1 MQSNTA
7 EMSPSQAIAD
17 IANTLEDDLSE
28 ASRAL
33 NEIFN
38 VLEPEDLALAL
49 EALPLEKRLVVFKLV
64 HKDEKID
71 VLVAMRGEARLLLLA
86 NLPEDELPELFDEV
100 DAEDLVELA
109 ETVPAA
115 VVDLAL
121 GRMDAQQRK
130 FYELA
135 QQYEEETVG
144 RWLNHDVLVVPQ
156 NTRVTE
162 ALRSLRRDAGSFT
175 EVLYLLDRTGRWA
188 GCAKINRLIGA
199 QAHQTVAALK
209 EEDYPCLIATKNMYE
224 AAEEVERSGYAAL
237 PVVNDDGLL
246 LGRLDVGTAMDLLRE
261 QAEVQLMGTAGLDE
275 DADLFAPVKRSAQTR
290 AVWLGVN
297 LVTAFLAA
305 GFIGLFEATIQ
316 QVVALAVLMP
326 VVASMGGIAGSQTL
340 TLIVRGLA
348 LKQISASNFSPLL
361 IKEVR
366 VGALN
371 GVLWALV
378 IGLIAFAWFKSVL
391 LGLVIAAAI
400 VINIVCAAVAGVI
413 VPVMLDKLKMDPAL
427 SGSVIL
433 TTVTDVVGFV
443 AFLGLGAVI
452 LL

>member
-1 MQSNTA
+1 MQSNTP

-17 IANTLEDDLSE
+17 IANTIDDDRAE

-33 NEIFN
+33 NEIFS

-49 EALPLEKRLVVFKLV
+49 EALPLDKRLVVFNLI

-109 ETVPAA
+109 ETVPAS

-121 GRMDAQQRK
+121 GRMDARQRK

-135 QQYEEETVG
+135 QQYEEESVG

-162 ALRSLRRDAGSFT
+162 ALRSLRRDTGSFT
-175 EVLYLLDRTGRWA
+175 EVLYLLDRTGRWS
-188 GCAKINRLIGA
+188 GCVMINRLIGA
-199 QAHQTVAALK
+199 QPHQTVAALK
-209 EEDYPCLIATKNMYE
+209 EEDYPSLIATKNMYE

-237 PVVNDDGLL
+237 PVVSDDGLF

-275 DADLFAPVKRSAQTR
+275 DADLFAPVRRSAQTR

-297 LVTAFLAA
+297 LVNAFFTAS
-305 GFIGLFEATIQ
+305 FIGLFEATIQ

-348 LKQISASNFSPLL
+348 LKQISSGNFSPLL

-371 GVLWALV
+371 GVLWSLV
-378 IGLIAFAWFKSVL
+378 IGLIAFVWFKSVL
-391 LGLVIAAAI
+391 LGMVIAAAI
-400 VINIVCAAVAGVI
+400 VINIMSAAVAGVI
-413 VPVMLDKLKMDPAL
+413 VPVTLDKLKMDPAL
-427 SGSVIL
+427 SGSVIV

-443 AFLGLGAVI
+443 AFLGLGTVI